1 MSFGVSIF
9 YLMPNFSNYYLNRH
23 IIQAIKIFHKIAKT
37 NREDMSVAALPF
49 YTGVFVSVTAGY
61 LSIPL
66 VFHRGIVEWFNE
78 KYVTAEMPPV
88 EDLETWLEVGSV

>member
-1 MSFGVSIF
+1 MKVFE
-9 YLMPNFSNYYLNRH
+9 
-23 IIQAIKIFHKIAKT
+23 KIAKT
-37 NREDMSVAALPF
+37 NREDMPLAALPF

-61 LSIPL
+61 VSIPL